1 MKHED
6 YKKNA
11 LLTDS
16 DAEHYEK
23 IKERISTSFCNEYI
37 SIFIN
42 NSDTIEKLKKNVI
55 YGKDPEVLK
64 SNYRVENSDFTAREM
79 HAILGMIGELGEI
92 ILAIKERN
100 KDDLV
105 KELGDFEWYKN
116 LLMNEHNIDQ
126 EEVWQKNID
135 KLRKRYGDK
144 FSEEKAIERKDV
156 ND

>member
-1 MKHED
+1 MSPEE
-6 YKKNA
+6 YKENA
-11 LLTDS
+11 LKTDS
-16 DAEHYEK
+16 DEEHYEK
-23 IKERISTSFCNEYI
+23 IKERISSSFCNEYI

-64 SNYRVENSDFTAREM
+64 SSYRVDNSDFSAREM
-79 HAILGMIGELGEI
+79 HAVLGMIGELGEI
-92 ILAIKERN
+92 ILAMIKGDRN
-100 KDDLV
+100 ELV

-116 LLMNEHNIDQ
+116 LLMDEHNINQ
-126 EEVWQKNID
+126 EEVWQNNID
-135 KLRKRYGDK
+135 KLRRRYGNK